1 MLWAAAFVRLGLGMS
16 YRMLQVTDLSRDRGF
31 MMPQKSHQQALRQAS
46 FQLPG
51 QVKLLLPQQRDH
63 VILRKGEAVR
73 KQQRLSEGRRV
84 VTLSTVSLE

>member
-16 YRMLQVTDLSRDRGF
+16 YRMLQVTYLSRDRGF
-31 MMPQKSHQQALRQAS
+31 MMPQKSRQQALRQAY

-51 QVKLLLPQQRDH
+51 QVKLLLPGQRDH
-63 VILRKGEAVR
+63 VILRKGEAVC
-73 KQQRLSEGRRV
+73 KQQRLREVCRI